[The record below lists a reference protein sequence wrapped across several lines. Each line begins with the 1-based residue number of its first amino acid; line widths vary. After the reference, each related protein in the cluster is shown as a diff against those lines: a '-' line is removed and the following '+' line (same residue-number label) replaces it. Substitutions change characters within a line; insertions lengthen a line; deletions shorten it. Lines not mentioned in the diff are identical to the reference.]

1 MKKVRTVSFV
11 LLVLTVAVMAIDRF
25 AAPVPD
31 WAVRT
36 AGVVMLL
43 ALAGTA
49 YSIVRGSMEQ

>member
-1 MKKVRTVSFV
+1 MKKMRTVSFV

-31 WAVRT
+31 WAVRA

-49 YSIVRGSMEQ
+49 YSFVKGNMEQ

>member
-1 MKKVRTVSFV
+1 MKKMRTVSFV

-49 YSIVRGSMEQ
+49 YSIVKGNMEQ